1 MKKNSKD
8 NYQVLA
14 RKYRPATFSDL
25 IGQDTMVRTL
35 TNAFEANRIAQ
46 AFILTGIRGTG
57 KTSTARIISK
67 GVNCIG
73 EDGNGSSTTEP
84 CGKCEH
90 CESISNGRHVDVF
103 EMDAASKT
111 GVADVREI
119 IESVQYRATSARF
132 KIYIIDE
139 VHMLSNSAFNALL
152 KTLEEPP
159 KHVIFI
165 FATTEIQKIPVTV
178 LSRCQRFDLKRI
190 EPETMIEYLSNVAA
204 QESVEISKDALALI
218 TRASEGSVRD
228 SISLL
233 DQSISNSVDKINAK
247 DIRDMLGLSDR
258 GRILDLFNLIVSGST
273 VGALNELSSLYS
285 DGGEPES
292 ILRDLAEVSH
302 WVSLIK
308 ITPEAAEDPTVSPD
322 ERSRGKTI
330 ANRLNIRSLS
340 RMWQMLLVALDEIR
354 IAPNSMMAAEMTII
368 RLTHVSELPSPEEL
382 IKKIQNGSIQGNKT
396 NIPIQDS
403 TTNNK
408 IQGSISDNVSKAIS
422 HPVVYKS
429 VSHSTQNLAEDRNFN
444 PEHIYSFRD
453 VIELI
458 KLNRDIQ
465 LLVEVETCLRLTSFS
480 SGRIEFVPT
489 NDAPANLAQKLGT
502 KLTQWSGIRWAVSVV
517 NEGGESTIAEMKL
530 EESNKLNAL
539 AKEHKMVQTAFLVF
553 PNAKITN
560 IRSTESMAQ
569 EAAIEALPEV
579 TEEWDPFEDD

>member
-1 MKKNSKD
+1 MKENSKD

-73 EDGNGSSTTEP
+73 EDGNGYSTTEP

-90 CESISNGRHVDVF
+90 CQSISNGRHVDVF

-178 LSRCQRFDLKRI
+178 LSRCQRFDLRRI
-190 EPETMIEYLSNVAA
+190 EPEIMIEYLKNVAA
-204 QESVEISKDALALI
+204 EEGVEISKDALALI

-233 DQSISNSVDKINAK
+233 DQSISNAMDKIDAK

-258 GRILDLFNLIVSGST
+258 GRILDLFNLIVSGDT

-285 DGGEPES
+285 DGGEPEA
-292 ILRDLAEVSH
+292 ILNDLAEISH
-302 WVSLIK
+302 WISLIK

-322 ERSRGKTI
+322 ERSRGKII
-330 ANRLNIRSLS
+330 ASRLNIRSLS

-382 IKKIQNGSIQGNKT
+382 IKKIQNSSIQSNKT
-396 NIPIQDS
+396 NIQIQGG

-408 IQGSISDNVSKAIS
+408 IQDNINDNLSKTTS
-422 HPVVYKS
+422 HPVAYKS
-429 VSHSTQNLAEDRNFN
+429 VSHSTQNLAEDRDFN
-444 PEHIYSFRD
+444 SEHIYSFSD

-560 IRSTESMAQ
+560 IRSVESMTQ
-569 EAAIEALPEV
+569 EAAIESLPEV
-579 TEEWDPFEDD
+579 AEEWDPFEDD

>member
-1 MKKNSKD
+1 MKEKCKD

-73 EDGNGSSTTEP
+73 EDGNGYSTTEP

-90 CESISNGRHVDVF
+90 CQSISNGRHVDVF

-178 LSRCQRFDLKRI
+178 LSRCQRFDLRRI
-190 EPETMIEYLSNVAA
+190 EPEIMIEYLKNVAA
-204 QESVEISKDALALI
+204 EEGVEISKDALALI

-233 DQSISNSVDKINAK
+233 DQSISNSMDKIDAK
-247 DIRDMLGLSDR
+247 DIREMLGLSDR
-258 GRILDLFNLIVSGST
+258 GRILDLFNLIVSGDT

-285 DGGEPES
+285 DGGEPEA
-292 ILRDLAEVSH
+292 ILNDLAEISH
-302 WVSLIK
+302 WISLIK

-322 ERSRGKTI
+322 ERSRGKII
-330 ANRLNIRSLS
+330 ASRLNIRSLS

-382 IKKIQNGSIQGNKT
+382 IKKIQNSSIQSNKT
-396 NIPIQDS
+396 NIQIQGG

-408 IQGSISDNVSKAIS
+408 IQDNINDNLSKTIS
-422 HPVVYKS
+422 HPVAYKS
-429 VSHSTQNLAEDRNFN
+429 VSHSTQNLAEDRDFN
-444 PEHIYSFRD
+444 SEHIHSFSD

-560 IRSTESMAQ
+560 IRSVESMTQ
-569 EAAIEALPEV
+569 EAAIESLPEV
-579 TEEWDPFEDD
+579 AEEWDPFEDD

>member
-1 MKKNSKD
+1 MKENSKD

-57 KTSTARIISK
+57 KTSTARIIAK

-111 GVADVREI
+111 GVADIREI

-159 KHVIFI
+159 KHIIFI

-178 LSRCQRFDLKRI
+178 LSRCQRFDLRRI
-190 EPETMIEYLSNVAA
+190 EPEIMIEYLKNVAA
-204 QESVEISKDALALI
+204 EEGVEISKDALALI

-233 DQSISNSVDKINAK
+233 DQSISNAMDKIDAK

-258 GRILDLFNLIVSGST
+258 GRILDLFNLIVSGDT

-285 DGGEPES
+285 DGGEPEA
-292 ILRDLAEVSH
+292 ILNDLAEISH
-302 WVSLIK
+302 WISLIK

-465 LLVEVETCLRLTSFS
+465 LLVEVENCLRLTNFS

>member
-1 MKKNSKD
+1 MKENSKD

-57 KTSTARIISK
+57 KTSTARIIAK

-111 GVADVREI
+111 GVADIREI

-159 KHVIFI
+159 KHIIFI

-178 LSRCQRFDLKRI
+178 LSRCQRFDLRRI
-190 EPETMIEYLSNVAA
+190 EPEIMIEYLKNVAA
-204 QESVEISKDALALI
+204 EEGVEISKDALALI

-233 DQSISNSVDKINAK
+233 DQSISNAMNKIDAK

-258 GRILDLFNLIVSGST
+258 GRILDLFNLIVSGDT

-285 DGGEPES
+285 DGGEPEA
-292 ILRDLAEVSH
+292 ILNDLAEISH
-302 WVSLIK
+302 WISLIK

>member
-1 MKKNSKD
+1 MKENSKD

-73 EDGNGSSTTEP
+73 EDGNGYSTTEP

-90 CESISNGRHVDVF
+90 CQSISNGRHVDVF

-178 LSRCQRFDLKRI
+178 LSRCQRFDLRRI
-190 EPETMIEYLSNVAA
+190 EPEIMIEYLKNVAA
-204 QESVEISKDALALI
+204 EEGVEISKDALALI

-233 DQSISNSVDKINAK
+233 DQSISNSMDKIDAK
-247 DIRDMLGLSDR
+247 DIREMLGLSDR
-258 GRILDLFNLIVSGST
+258 GRILDLFNLIVSGDT

-285 DGGEPES
+285 DGGEPEA
-292 ILRDLAEVSH
+292 ILNDLAEISH
-302 WVSLIK
+302 WISLIK

-322 ERSRGKTI
+322 ERSRGKII
-330 ANRLNIRSLS
+330 ASRLNIRSLS

-382 IKKIQNGSIQGNKT
+382 IKKIQNSSIQSNKT
-396 NIPIQDS
+396 NIQIQGG

-408 IQGSISDNVSKAIS
+408 IQDNINDNLSKTIS
-422 HPVVYKS
+422 HPVAYKS
-429 VSHSTQNLAEDRNFN
+429 VSHSTQNLAEDRDFN
-444 PEHIYSFRD
+444 SEHIHSFSD

-480 SGRIEFVPT
+480 LGRIEFVPT

-560 IRSTESMAQ
+560 IRSVESMTQ
-569 EAAIEALPEV
+569 EAAIESLPEV
-579 TEEWDPFEDD
+579 AEEWDPFEDD

>member
-1 MKKNSKD
+1 MKENSKD

-57 KTSTARIISK
+57 KTSTARIIAK

-111 GVADVREI
+111 GVADIREI

-159 KHVIFI
+159 KHIIFI

-178 LSRCQRFDLKRI
+178 LSRCQRFDLRRI
-190 EPETMIEYLSNVAA
+190 EPEIMIEYLKNVAA
-204 QESVEISKDALALI
+204 EEGVEISKDALALI

-233 DQSISNSVDKINAK
+233 DQSISNAMDKIDAK

-258 GRILDLFNLIVSGST
+258 GRILDLFNLIVSGDT

-285 DGGEPES
+285 DGGEPEA
-292 ILRDLAEVSH
+292 ILNDLAEISH
-302 WVSLIK
+302 WISLIK

-530 EESNKLNAL
+530 DESNKLNAL

-560 IRSTESMAQ
+560 IRSAESMTQ